1 MNRLQA
7 FAATAL
13 LLAAPASL
21 LAQDAGPPPPVMK
34 ADMSGAVAWVNANK
48 GAVTDYNDWRS
59 QAGFS
64 LGGGWYWTDHHVT
77 RIEVGATT
85 ISNLYS
91 PVPLVVANNQTVYV
105 PVHHQ
110 FSSRRVSVM
119 QLYQFRRNEWA
130 HPYVGAGVDA
140 VWDRV
145 ETRADPVYVFDPLT
159 RQQTQIRP
167 RTESEQHT
175 SLSGRGVLTAGVK
188 AYMARKAFAVTELR
202 ISIGGRRTEDVQ
214 WRFGLGV
221 DF

>member
-1 MNRLQA
+1 MKRLQA
-7 FAATAL
+7 FATAL

-21 LAQDAGPPPPVMK
+21 LAQDGPPPVMK
-34 ADMSGAVAWVNANK
+34 GDMSGTIAWVNANK
-48 GAVTDYNDWRS
+48 GELTDYNDWHS

-64 LGGGWYWTDHHVT
+64 LGGGKYWTDHHVT

-85 ISNLYS
+85 TGEAYS
-91 PVPLVVANNQTVYV
+91 PVPLVVANQQTVYV
-105 PVHHQ
+105 PVHTR
-110 FSSRRVSVM
+110 FSARRVSVM

-130 HPYVGAGVDA
+130 HPYVGAGIDA

-145 ETRADPVYVFDPLT
+145 ETQADPVYVFDPVT
-159 RQQTQIRP
+159 RQQRLIQP
-167 RTESEQHT
+167 RTDANQRT
-175 SLSGRGVLTAGVK
+175 SLSGRGVLTGGVK

-202 ISIGGRRTEDVQ
+202 VSIGSRRTEDVQ

>member
-1 MNRLQA
+1 MTRLQA
-7 FAATAL
+7 FAAAL
-13 LLAAPASL
+13 LLAAPAL
-21 LAQDAGPPPPVMK
+21 LFAQDASPPPVMK
-34 ADMSGAVAWVNANK
+34 GDMSGTVAWVNANK
-48 GAVTDYNDWRS
+48 SELTDYNDWRS

-64 LGGGWYWTDHHVT
+64 LGGGRYWTDHHVT

-85 ISNLYS
+85 SANVYS
-91 PVPLVVANNQTVYV
+91 SVPLVVANNQTVYV
-105 PVHHQ
+105 PVHNQ

-130 HPYVGAGVDA
+130 HPYVGAGIDA

-145 ETRADPVYVFDPLT
+145 ETQSDPVYVFDPLT
-159 RQQTQIRP
+159 RQQSQIRP
-167 RTESEQHT
+167 RMDAGERT
-175 SLSGRGVLTAGVK
+175 SVSGRGVLTAGVK

-202 ISIGGRRTEDVQ
+202 VSIGRRRTEDVQ

>member
-1 MNRLQA
+1 MTRLHA

-21 LAQDAGPPPPVMK
+21 RAQDGPPTPVMK
-34 ADMSGAVAWVNANK
+34 GDMSGTVAWVNANK
-48 GAVTDYNDWRS
+48 GELTDYDHWRS

-64 LGGGWYWTDHHVT
+64 LGGGRYWTDHHIT

-85 ISNLYS
+85 TGSVYS
-91 PVPLVVANNQTVYV
+91 PVPLAVANNQTVYV
-105 PVHHQ
+105 PVHNR
-110 FSSRRVSVM
+110 FSTRRVSVM

-130 HPYVGAGVDA
+130 HPFVGAGVDA

-145 ETRADPVYVFDPLT
+145 ETQADSVYVFDPVT
-159 RQQTQIRP
+159 RQQSLIRP
-167 RTESEQHT
+167 RMEAGERT
-175 SLSGRGVLTAGVK
+175 SLSGRGVLTGGVK
-188 AYMARKAFAVTELR
+188 AYMARKAFAVAELR
-202 ISIGGRRTEDVQ
+202 VSIGRRRTEDVQ

>member
-1 MNRLQA
+1 MKRLQA

-13 LLAAPASL
+13 LLAAPVSL
-21 LAQDAGPPPPVMK
+21 LAQDAPPVMK
-34 ADMSGAVAWVNANK
+34 GDMSGTIAWVNANK
-48 GAVTDYNDWRS
+48 GDLTDYNDWRS

-64 LGGGWYWTDHHVT
+64 LGGGRYWTDHHVT

-85 ISNLYS
+85 TANVYS
-91 PVPLVVANNQTVYV
+91 PVPLVIANNQTVYV
-105 PVHHQ
+105 PVHNQ
-110 FSSRRVSVM
+110 FSTRRVSVM

-145 ETRADPVYVFDPLT
+145 ETQADSVYVFDPVT
-159 RQQTQIRP
+159 RQQRLIQP
-167 RTESEQHT
+167 RTEADQRT

-188 AYMARKAFAVTELR
+188 GYMARKAFAVTELR
-202 ISIGGRRTEDVQ
+202 VSIGSRRTEDVQ

>member
-1 MNRLQA
+1 M
-7 FAATAL
+7 
-13 LLAAPASL
+13 
-21 LAQDAGPPPPVMK
+21 
-34 ADMSGAVAWVNANK
+34 
-48 GAVTDYNDWRS
+48 
-59 QAGFS
+59 
-64 LGGGWYWTDHHVT
+64 
-77 RIEVGATT
+77 GATT
-85 ISNLYS
+85 IADVYS

-105 PVHHQ
+105 PVHNQ
-110 FSSRRVSVM
+110 FSTRRVSVM

-145 ETRADPVYVFDPLT
+145 ETQADPVYVFDPVT
-159 RQQTQIRP
+159 RQQRLIRP
-167 RTESEQHT
+167 RTDADQRT

-202 ISIGGRRTEDVQ
+202 VSIGSRRTEDVQ